1 MGKYICYTS
10 CDITPSGWHYRIEKD
25 QTCHEN
31 CKDTATHKFREA
43 ESKVCI
49 EKCPKDKL
57 FYTDTNE
64 CYKRCPAGYYRV
76 PGSYS
81 CEPTKTWQLLF
92 RKMQFLE
99 TTYNYV
105 YSHMRSFASIDLYIQ
120 SPLRV
125 AGFLYASERVAY
137 LRLRATT
144 RVKEEVDYA
153 PVIFFNAQK
162 MVHSELQY
170 TALRPYES
178 FVLAVNMLTKTTLF

>member
-1 MGKYICYTS
+1 
-10 CDITPSGWHYRIEKD
+10 
-25 QTCHEN
+25 
-31 CKDTATHKFREA
+31 
-43 ESKVCI
+43 
-49 EKCPKDKL
+49 
-57 FYTDTNE
+57 
-64 CYKRCPAGYYRV
+64 
-76 PGSYS
+76 
-81 CEPTKTWQLLF
+81 
-92 RKMQFLE
+92 MQFLE

-170 TALRPYES
+170 TALRPYDS
-178 FVLAVNMLTKTTLF
+178 FVLAVNMLTKTTLLQCYLFSSFTAIEPCPTALKLNKHTPTVTRSTVDLYRSDSEAWFPVLES